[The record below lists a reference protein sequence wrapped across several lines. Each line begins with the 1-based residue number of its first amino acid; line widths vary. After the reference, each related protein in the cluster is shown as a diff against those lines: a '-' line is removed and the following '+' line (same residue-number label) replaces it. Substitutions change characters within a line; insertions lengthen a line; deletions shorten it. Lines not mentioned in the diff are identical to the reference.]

1 MNFFRTW
8 GHDVPNMFEIARKFI
23 KKSAILQESWPQRFR
38 GRFLV
43 TVVGQIIVW
52 SNDANLKNLVRLH
65 TSAVPQS
72 FHYLPFCV

>member
-1 MNFFRTW
+1 MPPIFLKLQDSWSKSQPYCKRV
-8 GHDVPNMFEIARKFI
+8 GHSV
-23 KKSAILQESWPQRFR
+23 FR
-38 GRFLV
+38 GLFLV

-52 SNDANLKNLVRLH
+52 SNDANLKSLVRLH